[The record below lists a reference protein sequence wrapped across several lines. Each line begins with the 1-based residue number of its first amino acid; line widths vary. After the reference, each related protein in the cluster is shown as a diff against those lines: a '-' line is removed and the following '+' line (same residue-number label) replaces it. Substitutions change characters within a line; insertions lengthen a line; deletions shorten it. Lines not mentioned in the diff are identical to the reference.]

1 MSQRITRIRQQR
13 ANLARVLT
21 EKFDELTEES
31 SIFLI
36 RPVYSYQG
44 R

>member
-1 MSQRITRIRQQR
+1 MTHIRRQRTD
-13 ANLARVLT
+13 LAKVLT
-21 EKFDELTEES
+21 EKFDQLEEEC

-36 RPVYSYQG
+36 RPIYSYQG

>member
-1 MSQRITRIRQQR
+1 MLDIRQQR
-13 ANLARVLT
+13 THLAKILT
-21 EKFDELTEES
+21 DKFDHLEDES

>member
-1 MSQRITRIRQQR
+1 MLQLRQER
-13 ANLARVLT
+13 VDLARNLT
-21 EKFDELTEES
+21 EKFDHLEQES

-36 RPVYSYQG
+36 RPIYSYQG

>member
-1 MSQRITRIRQQR
+1 MTNIRQQR
-13 ANLARVLT
+13 ANLARILT
-21 EKFDELTEES
+21 EKFDYLENES

-36 RPVYSYQG
+36 RPIYSYQG

>member
-1 MSQRITRIRQQR
+1 MSKLRQER
-13 ANLARVLT
+13 VDLARNLT
-21 EKFDELTEES
+21 DKFDHLEEEN

>member
-1 MSQRITRIRQQR
+1 MSNIRQQR
-13 ANLARVLT
+13 ANLAKILT
-21 EKFDELTEES
+21 EKFDYLEDES